1 MRCWPMVLPSHRD
14 IVAAHCVPH
23 LGRAVRAGEV
33 LLALARAE
41 GPFGPAMAVA
51 LARGLVSA
59 RAAEREAATE
69 ALLHLAGHGG
79 LDAALLARELR
90 VLIVAEPDRTTPP
103 GDAHGLAVAE
113 PHRRTTLPADAHD
126 VAVAKP
132 DRRTTS
138 PGDAHGLAVA
148 EPHRRT
154 TSPGDAHGLAV
165 AEPHR
170 RTTPPDDPDGL
181 AEELA
186 GAGPAAAVA
195 EVLAALGRADAWH
208 LAWAI
213 AYDVVPAMLRLER
226 APAGASAL
234 VAVAAEAAEAIGAR
248 ADLPEVAAAAGR
260 ASDPSLRAEAVRL
273 ARATL

>member
-113 PHRRTTLPADAHD
+113 PHRRTM
-126 VAVAKP
+126 
-132 DRRTTS
+132 
-138 PGDAHGLAVA
+138 
-148 EPHRRT
+148 
-154 TSPGDAHGLAV
+154 
-165 AEPHR
+165 
-170 RTTPPDDPDGL
+170 PPDDPDRL

>member
-1 MRCWPMVLPSHRD
+1 MVLPSHRD

-103 GDAHGLAVAE
+103 GDAHGLAVAK
-113 PHRRTTLPADAHD
+113 PHRRTTPPADAHD
-126 VAVAKP
+126 VAVAK
-132 DRRTTS
+132 
-138 PGDAHGLAVA
+138 
-148 EPHRRT
+148 PHRRT